1 MVLRLPKKAKKMPRM
16 TIADFLDGVITDW
29 RKFFRLVIILF
40 ATGLAVA
47 ISVRFLVWLATN
59 SGLQPTSIELSSE
72 PKIILER
79 THDDQHEVL
88 LVVQP
93 QGWMDSGVP
102 VAPGDLI
109 QFHAQGSIN
118 ITSSSLQDQTQ
129 VRRRIEDRLLAKKRR
144 GAFGNIPDS
153 LWLPER
159 HYLPTD
165 HDSLR
170 LAAPRGWMGPDG
182 DIGPNGMRDSRYP
195 ARARNRILPSAP
207 YGMLVAAVSQRQPM
221 RYDNFSGAFRIGASR
236 SVKWTGD
243 PGTLWLNVN
252 DVWDDDDGHFPE
264 KFYVDNIGFFLV
276 RVIVKRE

>member
-1 MVLRLPKKAKKMPRM
+1 MPRM
-16 TIADFLDGVITDW
+16 SIADFLDGVITDW
-29 RKFFRLVIILF
+29 KKFFRLMIILF

-59 SGLQPTSIELSSE
+59 SGLQPASIELSSE

-93 QGWMDSGVP
+93 QGWMNSGVA
-102 VAPGDLI
+102 VQSGDLI
-109 QFHAQGSIN
+109 QFKAQGSIN

-129 VRRRIEDRLLAKKRR
+129 ARRRIEHRLTIEKQR
-144 GAFGNIPDS
+144 GDFGDIPDS

-159 HYLPTD
+159 HYTPAD
-165 HDSLR
+165 RDSLR
-170 LAAPRGWMGPDG
+170 RAAPRGWLGPAG
-182 DIGPNGMRDSRYP
+182 DTGSNGMRDSRYP
-195 ARARNRILPSAP
+195 ARARNKILPTAP
-207 YGMLVAAVSQRQPM
+207 YGILVGAVSQMQPM
-221 RYDNFSGAFRIGASR
+221 RYDSFSGAFRIGASR

-252 DVWDDDDGHFPE
+252 DVWDDDDDQFPQ
-264 KFYVDNIGFFLV
+264 KFFVDNIGFFLV
-276 RVIVKRE
+276 RVVVTKD